1 MDPSVYSDMQTSYGS
16 CVYTAY
22 NNEVPDSLREL
33 DTYSPNIRIMMPTE
47 IGQRFYDE
55 SVNHPETFKSQ
66 ESFNAFWPGMY
77 VTTTFGSGNILT
89 ISSSYMT
96 IYYQYAV
103 TGSAGQDSLVQGSEI
118 FSTTKE
124 VIQLSR
130 FKNTDLDQ
138 LLTPNDTYGY
148 IKSPAGVC
156 LRVTFPITQMAPVM
170 KERIVND
177 FPLSLKAMPQE
188 EWQYALTPPS
198 YLMILPE
205 DSVQTFFENA
215 QVENNKTAFLSEAYD
230 SSTRTYSFPN
240 LATLIK
246 YQIDNAPDQ
255 DVRLVVLPVE
265 RITKTS
271 NSYYGSTTTT
281 SAISHYMAPAG
292 VKIRINE
299 ELRKIGITSCQYAK

>member
-1 MDPSVYSDMQTSYGS
+1 M
-16 CVYTAY
+16 
-22 NNEVPDSLREL
+22 
-33 DTYSPNIRIMMPTE
+33 
-47 IGQRFYDE
+47 
-55 SVNHPETFKSQ
+55 
-66 ESFNAFWPGMY
+66 
-77 VTTTFGSGNILT
+77 
-89 ISSSYMT
+89 
-96 IYYQYAV
+96 
-103 TGSAGQDSLVQGSEI
+103 QGSEI

-138 LLTPNDTYGY
+138 LLVPNDTYGY

-156 LRVTFPITQMAPVM
+156 MQVTIPVSEM
-170 KERIVND
+170 STMMQERIVND

-188 EWQYALTPPS
+188 EWQYALTAPS

-230 SSTRTYSFPN
+230 SSTRTYKFPN

-255 DVRLVVLPVE
+255 DLRLAVLPVE
-265 RITKTS
+265 RVTKTS
-271 NSYYGSTTTT
+271 SSYYGTTTTT
-281 SAISHYMAPAG
+281 SAISHYMVPAG
-292 VKIRINE
+292 VKIRIDE
-299 ELRKIGITSCQYAK
+299 EVRKVGITSCQYAK